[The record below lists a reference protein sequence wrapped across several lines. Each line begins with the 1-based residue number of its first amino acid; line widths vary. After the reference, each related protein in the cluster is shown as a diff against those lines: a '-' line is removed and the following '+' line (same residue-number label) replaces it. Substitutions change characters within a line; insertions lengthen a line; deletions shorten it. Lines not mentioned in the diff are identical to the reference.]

1 MGHRKYHSYNPYFL
15 FESLIMHCH
24 NIQGSLSAENGLF
37 NASIDTMLMTK
48 GILAH
53 LLITSG
59 FMLDDRSEKP
69 SLNIYNITRRHNSS
83 LFYHA

>member
-1 MGHRKYHSYNPYFL
+1 
-15 FESLIMHCH
+15 
-24 NIQGSLSAENGLF
+24 
-37 NASIDTMLMTK
+37 MLMTK